1 MDTKKVISVFLASS
15 EELADERIRFGN
27 FIRKIDDLYEERGY
41 RIKLIMW
48 EDLPSGDDGR
58 PKQEEYNEKVRES
71 DMFVGLFHTK
81 AGPYTLEEYDTA
93 KRTQAHYGKPTLY
106 VFCREL
112 AEGESEEPSLTDF
125 KDRLLND
132 IRHYWNKYINSD
144 SLQLQFTLQLLKVEN
159 SHWNDLKVEN
169 GSIQLAGMKIAQMD
183 NLPFAMGN
191 KGYQEMKEE
200 LEDLPDEIET
210 LRAMVK
216 EHPEDL
222 KYQNRLQKKLN
233 RYNTLQEEFSSHQQ
247 NLFATAKRIA
257 KMQLE
262 TISSELSR
270 VIDEF
275 KKGHVEEA
283 NAILGWIEREGDNH
297 IKQLNIDRAIV
308 HKDIE
313 ALQLK
318 TKTIMADVTIPI
330 KQRISDVLATYEKID
345 DWAEK
350 SVYEKGDYSKLLY
363 EYGKFLYD
371 YSMYDQ
377 ALTIW
382 KRECRMNEELYGS
395 SNMETAKSYNVIGY
409 VYYRQEKYSLAL
421 EYHEKSLAIRKE
433 LLGPEH
439 IDTATSYS
447 NIGLVLYD
455 QGNYNEA
462 LKYLKKTLVIR
473 EKVLGIKHPNTATSY
488 YNIGRVYFCQG
499 EYDLALESFKK
510 ALEVRIEN
518 FGLMHADVAKTYN
531 KIGKVLY
538 LQGNHAQALDYY
550 LKAFAIFENNV
561 GIEHAYTAKTYE
573 NIGEVYCGQ
582 GNYNQA
588 MDNFQ
593 KALVIFEKV
602 LPKEHSA
609 IIHVKELIKKINTSD
624 C

>member
-1 MDTKKVISVFLASS
+1 MEKKINVFLASS

-58 PKQEEYNEKVRES
+58 PKQEEYNEKVRECE
-71 DMFVGLFHTK
+71 MFVGLFHTK

-93 KRTQAHYGKPTLY
+93 KKSQASFGKPTLY

-112 AEGESEEPSLTDF
+112 AEGECEEPSLKDF
-125 KDRLLND
+125 KSKLLND

-169 GSIQLAGMKIAQMD
+169 GSIQLAGMKIAHMD
-183 NLPFAMGN
+183 NLSFAIGN
-191 KGYQEMKEE
+191 KGYQEMKDE
-200 LEDLPDEIET
+200 LQDLPEEIET
-210 LRAMVK
+210 LRTMVK
-216 EHPEDL
+216 EHPKDL
-222 KYQNRLQKKLN
+222 KYQNQLQKKLN
-233 RYNTLQEEFSSHQQ
+233 RYNALQEEFSSHQQ

-257 KMQLE
+257 KMQLD

-275 KKGHVEEA
+275 KNGHVEAA
-283 NAILGWIEREGDNH
+283 NAILCWIESEGDRH
-297 IKQLNIDRAIV
+297 IKQLNIDRTLV

-318 TKTIMADVTIPI
+318 TKTIMADVTIPV
-330 KQRISDVLATYEKID
+330 KQRVSIVLATYEKID

-350 SVYEKGDYSKLLY
+350 SALEKEDYSKLLY
-363 EYGKFLYD
+363 EYGMFLYD

-377 ALTIW
+377 ALKIW
-382 KRECRMNEELYGS
+382 KRECQMNEDLFGLM
-395 SNMETAKSYNVIGY
+395 NMETAKSYNAIGY
-409 VYYRQEKYSLAL
+409 VYYRLEKYSLAL
-421 EYHEKSLAIRKE
+421 EYHEKSLTIRQK
-433 LLGPEH
+433 LLGADH
-439 IDTATSYS
+439 INTATSYS

-455 QGNYNEA
+455 QRNYNEA
-462 LKYLKKTLVIR
+462 LDFLEKALNIR
-473 EKVLGIKHPNTATSY
+473 KNVLGITHPNTATSY
-488 YNIGRVYFCQG
+488 YNIGKVYFSQG
-499 EYDLALESFKK
+499 EYTLALESFKK
-510 ALEVRIEN
+510 ALDVRIKT
-518 FGLMHADVAKTYN
+518 FGLMHTDVAKAYN

-538 LQGNHAQALDYY
+538 LQGNYDQALEYY
-550 LKAFAIFENNV
+550 MKAFAIFENRV

-573 NIGEVYCGQ
+573 NIGEAYCGQ
-582 GNYNQA
+582 RKFDLA
-588 MDNFQ
+588 MDNYQ
-593 KALVIFEKV
+593 KALIIFENV

-609 IIHVKELIKKINTSD
+609 IHNIRELINGLNPGV